1 VAFIRICS
9 TSAVLGV
16 VLMTASATP
25 ARAQARGEKGGVT
38 VREVSLSTG
47 YASVQLPPATVGG
60 FVPNDILNED
70 FVTTGK
76 TDVEWLRVT
85 PFSRCT
91 LGLSGTYTARSRY
104 SELNAPGGAV
114 SFAMSRALGPRWRLL
129 ASVTSELVNWDQFAF
144 RPSQA
149 RRLVDRT
156 PSLDDLAGAV
166 GLPRSSTPAAT
177 DAVPLIP
184 ISHSLDGA
192 DVYGNRILAS
202 SVSMDAT
209 YVHSVRLETTL
220 RGNYARVRRISSI
233 GRPGQGLSSPYS
245 TAEGPGVGIKY
256 RRSERSQITADV
268 DWSDLSGAYVE
279 KALFATAG
287 YGWTGRKWFAG
298 AKLGAAVRPFEG
310 TLTRAWLTARPRT
323 HALVY
328 NGSIGYRFRAHTLL
342 FQFAQ
347 VPHDEYGHGG
357 RNAATG
363 FEGTV
368 RSAAGTWSWSAPRGQ
383 WTLQSDFWVVRRP
396 GNYSDISSWLATAG
410 VGRQFGPNVRL
421 VADLVFDRHG
431 SREFE
436 GFDLTRRGGRLQL
449 LWNPSRRRDLSGNFD

>member
-1 VAFIRICS
+1 MCS
-9 TSAVLGV
+9 TSAVLGA
-16 VLMTASATP
+16 VLITASATP
-25 ARAQARGEKGGVT
+25 ARAQGGDGQRGFT
-38 VREVSLSTG
+38 VREVSLSSG

-70 FVTTGK
+70 FVTTGR
-76 TDVEWLRVT
+76 TDVEWRRVT
-85 PFSRCT
+85 PFGRYT
-91 LGLSGTYTARSRY
+91 LGLSGTYTVRSRY
-104 SELNAPGGAV
+104 SELNAPGGTV
-114 SFAMSRALGPRWRLL
+114 SFAMSRALGPRWRLV
-129 ASVTSELVNWDQFAF
+129 ADVTSEIVNWDQFAF

-149 RRLVDRT
+149 RQLVDGT
-156 PSLDDLAGAV
+156 PSFDDLAAALD
-166 GLPRSSTPAAT
+166 LPRSSTPEAT
-177 DAVPLIP
+177 DTVPLVP

-209 YVHSVRLETTL
+209 YLHSVRLETTF
-220 RGNYARVRRISSI
+220 RGNYARVRGISSS
-233 GRPGQGLSSPYS
+233 GRPGRGLSSPYS
-245 TAEGPGVGIKY
+245 TEEGPGIGIKY
-256 RRSERSQITADV
+256 RRSERSQITADA

-287 YGWTGRKWFAG
+287 YGWTGRKWFA
-298 AKLGAAVRPFEG
+298 AARLGAAVRPFEEAV
-310 TLTRAWLTARPRT
+310 RAGLPTNRPWA

-328 NGSIGYRFRAHTLL
+328 SGSIGYRFRTQTLL
-342 FQFAQ
+342 VQFGQ

-363 FEGTV
+363 FEGSV

-383 WTLQSDFWVVRRP
+383 WTLQADLWVVRRP

-410 VGRQFGPNVRL
+410 VGRHFGPNVRL
-421 VADLVFDRHG
+421 VADVVFDRHG

-436 GFDLTRRGGRLQL
+436 GLDLTRRGGRLQL
-449 LWNPSRRRDLSGNFD
+449 IWSPARRRVLPGNFD